1 MSTVITWV
9 KSRGSGMM
17 DGGGASSGGGGQRV
31 VVGGDV
37 GEGPHG
43 WPASVRV
50 AIDLGGQNGEV
61 DGVGEVRGWP

>member
-1 MSTVITWV
+1 
-9 KSRGSGMM
+9 MM

-43 WPASVRV
+43 CPASVRV